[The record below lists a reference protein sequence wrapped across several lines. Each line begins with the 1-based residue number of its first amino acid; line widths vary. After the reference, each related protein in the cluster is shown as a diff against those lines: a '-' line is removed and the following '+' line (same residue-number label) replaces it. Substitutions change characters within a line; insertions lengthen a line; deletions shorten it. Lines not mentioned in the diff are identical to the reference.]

1 MKDWPDFIRAQL
13 PRHRLLRGVA
23 VIAGGTALSQALGAL
38 AAPVLTRLYTPAD
51 FGVYAI
57 YLSILGLV
65 SALGSLR
72 YELAIPLAEDE
83 AAAVHLV
90 VLCALVLG
98 AMSAAAGAVFGG
110 LGRVIIRWTD
120 SPGLG
125 PYLGLLPLG
134 FLAMGSF
141 SIMNYWLI
149 RRKSYG
155 LIARAKLIQG
165 TSMISTQLAG
175 GFAKIGPLGLLLG
188 QIAGHGSASGWVA
201 RSLWRG
207 RGAFLGRITFAGLR
221 REARRFRRFPLY
233 SSAGALLNAAGGNLP
248 LLLFAALYGPKAAGW
263 LGLGQR
269 LTGSL
274 YALAGDTVARV
285 YFGEAAALATD
296 HPERL
301 RRLYDRALVR
311 LMLLGSVLMVLII
324 AVGPSGFAAIL
335 GPEWKMTG
343 TYLRYLSLALV
354 FQFAVGSL
362 SQTLNIL
369 ERQGLQLAWDLVR
382 LLLGIASLSAAKAFG
397 WPAAKA
403 VMVLSGAAA
412 ASYLLLLFLTRRALS
427 RRVRLWSPK
436 GTAAEGVSDFV
447 SGPGERP

>member
-1 MKDWPDFIRAQL
+1 MPLEFIRSRL

-23 VIAGGTALSQALGAL
+23 VIAGGTALSQALGAI
-38 AAPVLTRLYTPAD
+38 AAPVLTRLYVPGA
-51 FGVYAI
+51 FGVYAV

-83 AAAVHLV
+83 TGAARVL

-98 AMSAAAGAVFGG
+98 TMSVAAVAILGG
-110 LGRVIIRWTD
+110 LGRAVIRWTD
-120 SPGLG
+120 NPGMK
-125 PYLGLLPLG
+125 PYLWLLPLG

-149 RRKSYG
+149 RQKSYG
-155 LIARAKLIQG
+155 AIARAKLVQG
-165 TSMISTQLAG
+165 ISMISTQLAG
-175 GFAKIGPLGLLLG
+175 GFFSFGPLGLLLG
-188 QIAGHGSASGWVA
+188 QIAGHGSAAVWVL
-201 RSLWRG
+201 RSIWRD
-207 RGAFLGRITFAGLR
+207 RRRIFARITLAGLR
-221 REARRFRRFPLY
+221 REARRFRRFPLF
-233 SSAGALLNAAGGNLP
+233 SSAGALLNSAGGNLP
-248 LLLFAALYGPKAAGW
+248 MLLFAVLYGPVAAGW

-285 YFGEAAALATD
+285 YFGEAAALATN

-311 LMLLGSVLMVLII
+311 LLLLGAALMVLII

-335 GPEWKMTG
+335 GPEWRMTG
-343 TYLRYLSLALV
+343 IYLRYLSVALV

-382 LLLGIASLSAAKAFG
+382 LLLGIASLGTAKAFG

-403 VMVLSGAAA
+403 VLVFSGTSA
-412 ASYLLLLFLTRRALS
+412 ASYLLLLALTRRALS
-427 RRVRLWSPK
+427 RRERLWSPK
-436 GTAAEGVSDFV
+436 ETVVEGRSSFI